1 MSVHS
6 QREED
11 LPEGESYYISMT
23 DMMVGVVFI
32 FILLLTFF
40 GLQYHATTEALTKA
54 DDPKTAAL
62 LQTAKTLQTK
72 TVALQIDYDNKVV
85 CLPTST
91 LTRTPTDTAS
101 GANDRRCFAFS
112 AVKTASAPAGASADE
127 TRSAVVNFVNS
138 DLSSAPT
145 SVKADAANGAVNF
158 SADDIFM
165 PGADTLSPKGQTVA
179 ADVAKSLGDR
189 LPCYGYAAG
198 DAVACAGKPKM
209 AAVNVVG
216 YTSFN
221 AFSPEGQRD
230 WALAL
235 KRTIAFYRALL
246 AAQPVLAQI
255 KDGPTAAAQPLLR
268 VTSAGQSTASTAV
281 AATAQSISVQFVMA
295 Q

>member
-6 QREED
+6 RREED

-72 TVALQIDYDNKVV
+72 TVALQVDYDNKVV
-85 CLPTST
+85 CLPTNT

-138 DLSSAPT
+138 DLSSSQTA
-145 SVKADAANGAVNF
+145 VQADAAGGALNF
-158 SADDIFM
+158 SADKLFLAGTD
-165 PGADTLSPKGQTVA
+165 ALSPDGQRIAAEVA
-179 ADVAKSLGDR
+179 RSLAAR
-189 LPCYGYAAG
+189 LPCYGYGAG
-198 DAVACAGKPKM
+198 DAAACSGKPKM

-216 YTSFN
+216 NTSFN

-230 WALAL
+230 WDLAL
-235 KRTIAFYRALL
+235 KRTVAFYRALIGG
-246 AAQPVLAQI
+246 QPVLGQI
-255 KDGPTAAAQPLLR
+255 KDGATPAAQPLLR
-268 VTSAGQSTASTAV
+268 VASAGQSTASTAV